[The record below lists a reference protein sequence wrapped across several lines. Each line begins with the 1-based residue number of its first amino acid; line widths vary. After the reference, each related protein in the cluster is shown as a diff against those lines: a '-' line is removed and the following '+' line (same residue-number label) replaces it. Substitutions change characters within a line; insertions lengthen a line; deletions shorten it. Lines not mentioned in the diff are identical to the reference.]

1 MISESS
7 DELSSELES
16 EYSELKLTVTGMR
29 SFKGAGEGDIGEYEG
44 LGLRVTGRCV
54 ADETEAGVGGAD
66 RKRESSEGVSE
77 AALSKNMPLSRVYSS
92 STCIASSA
100 SVKLKNSDS
109 EKPWPS
115 SEWTCGR

>member
-7 DELSSELES
+7 DELLSELES

-44 LGLRVTGRCV
+44 SRVTGRWV
-54 ADETEAGVGGAD
+54 ADETETGVGGAD

-100 SVKLKNSDS
+100 SAKLRNSES
-109 EKPWPS
+109 EKPWLV